1 MADSIS
7 QQYPVLRMS
16 CAACAGTVEKA
27 LNAVEGVE
35 EASVNY
41 ASATASVRFNP
52 ALTDAEALKHA
63 VFSIGYE
70 LLDPADGENQA
81 DDHHAKRLTELR
93 TATLASVALAI
104 PLVVLAMA
112 FMHLP
117 WSGYAQA
124 VLATP
129 VIAWFGRSFFIR
141 AAKQITHRQVSMD
154 TLVALSTG
162 VAYTFSLFNLFL
174 PEVLERQGIEPHLY
188 FEAAAVIIAFILLGK
203 WLEERARQQTADAL
217 KKLIGLQPSSVL
229 RINADGSEQVVNIA
243 EVHMGDHLRVKPGE
257 RIAVDGKLASGESY
271 VDEHMLTGEPIAVA
285 KLPGDTVY
293 AGTLNQKGSFVMEA
307 RKVGAATL
315 LAQIVAQVK
324 AAQASKAPVQRYV
337 DRIAAVFVPTV
348 MAIALVSALVWFF
361 FGGED
366 GLTRG
371 LLAFITVL
379 VIACPCALG
388 LATPTALMVG
398 IGRGART
405 GILIKDAASLEA
417 LEHVT
422 DVVLDKTGTIT
433 EGSPKVVEQRRI
445 SSDHAHFNVLL
456 TMEER
461 SEHPLAAAITA
472 ALPEATPVDAKA
484 FSSLTGKG
492 VTAVYNGM
500 RYFVGNQRLLDE
512 ARKTLAA
519 EDLAAVEAWSKSG
532 HTVVIFFNE
541 KEVLAI
547 FAIADP
553 IKEGSVAAIRS
564 LQDAKLTVHMLTGDS
579 QATAESVARTT
590 GIAQVHAGLLPEEKA
605 AHIQALQANGR
616 KVVMVGDGINDS
628 TALATAHAGIAMG
641 HGTDIA
647 MDVAG
652 MTIVS
657 SDLRKLPEA
666 LRLAVLTGRT
676 IRQNL
681 FWAFVYNVLGI
692 PLAAG
697 VLYPIN
703 GFVIDPMLAGAAMA
717 LSSVSVVTNSLLLNR
732 RR

>member
-1 MADSIS
+1 
-7 QQYPVLRMS
+7 MS
-16 CAACAGTVEKA
+16 CAACAGSVEKA

-41 ASATASVRFNP
+41 ATATANIRFNP
-52 ALTDAEALKHA
+52 ALTHPEQLKQA

-70 LLDPADGENQA
+70 LLDAEEGKNEAD
-81 DDHHAKRLTELR
+81 ELQKEHLDVLR
-93 TATLASVALAI
+93 GATLAAAALSL

-112 FMHLP
+112 FMHIS

-124 VLATP
+124 ILATP

-141 AAKQITHRQVSMD
+141 AAKQLTHQQVSMD

-162 VAYTFSLFNLFL
+162 VAYIFSLFNLLF
-174 PEVLERQGIEPHLY
+174 PHILEQQGIEPHLY
-188 FEAAAVIIAFILLGK
+188 FESAAVIITFIMLGK
-203 WLEERARQQTADAL
+203 LLEERARQRTADAL
-217 KKLIGLQPSSVL
+217 KKLIGLQPATVI
-229 RINADGSEQVVNIA
+229 RINADGGEGHVEIA
-243 EVHMGDHLRVKPGE
+243 QVHMGDLLRVKPGE
-257 RIAVDGKLASGESY
+257 RIAVDGSIVSGDSY
-271 VDEHMLTGEPIAVA
+271 VDEHMLTGEPIAVLKTA
-285 KLPGDTVY
+285 GDPVY
-293 AGTLNQKGSFVMEA
+293 AGTLNQKGSFVMTA
-307 RKVGAATL
+307 RKVGGATL

-337 DRIAAVFVPTV
+337 DRIAAVFVPAV
-348 MAIALVSALVWFF
+348 MTIALLSAAAWMV
-361 FGGED
+361 FGEND
-366 GLTRG
+366 GFTRG

-398 IGRGART
+398 IGRGARN
-405 GILIKDAASLEA
+405 GILVKDAASLEA

-433 EGSPKVVEQRRI
+433 EGRPRVVDQRWLSNDPTHR
-445 SSDHAHFNVLL
+445 SVLL
-456 TMEER
+456 ALEQR
-461 SEHPLAAAITA
+461 SEHPLAAAVTA
-472 ALPEATPVDAKA
+472 ALSDTAPVEVKA
-484 FSSLTGKG
+484 FASLTGKG
-492 VTAVYNGM
+492 VTAVHDGV
-500 RYFVGNQRLLDE
+500 RYFVGNLRLLNE
-512 ARKTLAA
+512 ARKTLSP
-519 EDLAAVEAWSKSG
+519 DDQTVFDAWSSKG
-532 HTVVIFFNE
+532 HTVVLFFNE
-541 KEVLAI
+541 HAVLALL
-547 FAIADP
+547 AIADP
-553 IKEGSVAAIRS
+553 IKAGSVKAIGDLTRS
-564 LQDAKLTVHMLTGDS
+564 NLSVHMLTGDS
-579 QATAESVARTT
+579 EATARCVANAC
-590 GIAQVHAGLLPEEKA
+590 GICNVHAGLLPDEKA
-605 AHIQALQANGR
+605 EHIRMLQANNR

-666 LRLAVLTGRT
+666 IRLAQLTGKT

-681 FWAFVYNVLGI
+681 FWAFVYNVVGI

-697 VLYPIN
+697 ALYPIN
-703 GFVIDPMLAGAAMA
+703 GFTIDPMVAGAAMA